1 MADETILIIDDNADM
16 RLLLSL
22 RLKVHRVP
30 DRLCSRC
37 VPGDVRGSE
46 GAAGCDLA

>member
-22 RLKVHRVP
+22 RLKAHGVP

-37 VPGDVRGSE
+37 ALGDVRGSE